1 MIEERMVH
9 AVELKKEM
17 YEFGR
22 DIEKGSMNKQLG
34 KVFAEK
40 VTRYFDDK
48 IKKQVNKCKWGIIR
62 HVGVSWSVYQ
72 RSKPYTN

>member
-48 IKKQVNKCKWGIIR
+48 IKKQVNKCK
-62 HVGVSWSVYQ
+62 
-72 RSKPYTN
+72 